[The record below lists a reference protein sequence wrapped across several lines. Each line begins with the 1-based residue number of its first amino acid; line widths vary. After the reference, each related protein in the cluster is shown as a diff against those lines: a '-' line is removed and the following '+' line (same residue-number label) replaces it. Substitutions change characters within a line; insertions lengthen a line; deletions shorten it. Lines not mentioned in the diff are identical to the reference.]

1 MAKEKIPKTP
11 ALRFLEQ
18 KKISFISHLYPYE
31 EKGGAKAAA
40 HQLSVPENQ
49 VIKTIAVKADKKK
62 ILLVLMHGDREIS
75 LKALGRSIGA
85 KSTQMCSPQEVN
97 KSTGYLVG
105 GTSPFGTKTTLP
117 VYIEKSI
124 LDLDTI
130 WVNGG
135 KRGLLVELRT
145 IDLVTALQPQ
155 IVESAQPLVL

>member
-18 KKISFISHLYPYE
+18 KKITFTPHIYPYE

-40 HQLSVPENQ
+40 HQLKVPEVQ
-49 VIKTIAVKADKKK
+49 VIKTIAVKADKNN

-75 LKALGRSIGA
+75 LKALARSIKA

-105 GTSPFGTKTTLP
+105 GTSPFGTKTSLP
-117 VYIEKSI
+117 IYIEKSI
-124 LDLDTI
+124 LDLNKI

-135 KRGLLVELRT
+135 KRGLLVELKT
-145 IDLVTALQPQ
+145 SDLVAVLQPKV
-155 IVESAQPLVL
+155 VESAQPL